1 MRAVGKVGVKGFSEA
16 WVSIAD
22 EVGFVVL
29 LTFQKHHQP
38 SVGERGGA

>member
-1 MRAVGKVGVKGFSEA
+1 MKGFSEA

-22 EVGFVVL
+22 EVGFAAL
-29 LTFQKHHQP
+29 LTFQKGHQP